1 MLMMITWFFI
11 LTILFQSSVLAFD
24 CNSVSDQTACEAL
37 NNCVWS
43 SNACS
48 GAFSPTCD
56 NPPCYYVDPEDGSD
70 SNDGSVQNPFETLS
84 AGLSVLDGSTGSI
97 IVINYIAT
105 TSAELLSYVEITSD
119 IAIE

>member
-1 MLMMITWFFI
+1 MMITWFFFQAI
-11 LTILFQSSVLAFD
+11 LLYHSVLAFD
-24 CNSVSDQTACEAL
+24 CNSVTDQTACQTL
-37 NNCVWS
+37 NNCAWS

-56 NPPCYYVDPEDGSD
+56 NPPCYYVDPENGSD

-84 AGLSVLDGSTGSI
+84 AGFSILDGNTGSI

-105 TSAELLSYVEITSD
+105 TQADLLSYIEISSD
-119 IAIE
+119 VTIE